1 MDQEVTGRAI
11 IEHLQNAI
19 TEHQHPLVYST
30 LVPSLYIVY
39 LRPEDY
45 DRLESLFPKIKEEA
59 RRALDEK
66 LGALN
71 GSRIR
76 RLQRKPECVNLMG
89 EWYIEF
95 QADTGEEEIPPGEPF
110 AVNLE
115 IALSSEPEY
124 GVGTKTVSLKTVRM
138 SNGQSKQV
146 NSSHGQIYARIAYTD
161 ESGQQTYLM
170 TKKQI
175 VVGRGGRE
183 HWADLE
189 LKTIDDVSRNH
200 FRLRYDEG
208 TNGFFIKDISSFGT
222 TINGNRVP
230 SSLEVV
236 EGSPREID
244 VEVPLPL
251 TARITLA
258 DKVDLDF
265 KAETAK

>member
-115 IALSSEPEY
+115 I
-124 GVGTKTVSLKTVRM
+124 
-138 SNGQSKQV
+138 GQSKQV